1 MNRNKD
7 IVIVSAV
14 RTAIGKFGGTLKE
27 VKASRLA
34 AHVMKEALRRANNPD
49 PLLIDEIIVGDCVQC
64 FDEANTAR
72 TAALMAGLPFQVPA
86 YTVQRQCSSSMQA
99 LASGVQQIQTG
110 NAEIVLVGGVESMS
124 SAPYYMDNARWGM
137 RLQNREVTDAVWE
150 MLHSGSRLLGEPMIM
165 GITAE
170 NLAAK
175 YSISRR
181 DQDEVAVQSHN
192 KAEAAIKAGRFKE
205 EIAPFELPGK
215 KGQSS
220 FFDQDEH
227 PRFGLTMADLE
238 NLKPVFR
245 PDGTVTAGNSS
256 GLNDGAA
263 AALIMTRE
271 KAKELGLAPM
281 ARIVAQAAAGVEP
294 HLMGYGPVPSTEKT
308 LKKAGMG
315 LEDIQ
320 LIELNEA
327 FAAQYIACERG
338 LGLDRAITNV
348 NGSGIGLGHPVGCT
362 GLRIVISLAYEMAR
376 RNLEVGMAT
385 LCVGGGMGMTTI
397 IARD

>member
-1 MNRNKD
+1 MSGNKD
-7 IVIVSAV
+7 VVIVSAA
-14 RTAIGKFGGTLKE
+14 RTAIGKFGGALKD
-27 VKASRLA
+27 VKASRLG
-34 AHVMKEALRRANNPD
+34 AHVMLEALKRANNPD
-49 PLLIDEIIVGDCVQC
+49 PLLIDEIVVGDCCQC

-72 TAALMAGLPFQVPA
+72 TAALMAGLPFQIPA
-86 YTVQRQCSSSMQA
+86 FTVQRQCSSSMQA

-110 NAEIVLVGGVESMS
+110 NAEVVLVGGVESMS
-124 SAPYYMDNARWGM
+124 SAPYYMANARWGM
-137 RLQNREVTDAVWE
+137 RLQNREVTDALWE
-150 MLHSGSRLLGEPMIM
+150 MLHSGSRLLGDPMIM
-165 GITAE
+165 GVTAE

-175 YSISRR
+175 YSISRQ
-181 DQDEVAVQSHN
+181 DQDQLALESHN

-205 EIAPFELPGK
+205 EIVPFELPGK
-215 KGQSS
+215 KGKTTL
-220 FFDQDEH
+220 FDQDEH

-256 GLNDGAA
+256 GLNDGAS

-271 KAKELGLAPM
+271 KARELGLAPM

-294 HLMGYGPVPSTEKT
+294 HLMGYGPVPSTEKA
-308 LKKAGMG
+308 LKRAGMS
-315 LEDIQ
+315 LKDIQ

-327 FAAQYIACERG
+327 FASQAIACERG

-362 GLRIVISLAYEMAR
+362 GLRLVISLLYEMSR
-376 RNLEVGMAT
+376 RNLGLGLAT